1 MIFISK
7 KLKTY
12 EEIILD
18 NTKYDNTLLK
28 WQVANINR
36 EQKNIILQSLI
47 ENYDSYY
54 NKSKSF
60 NYHIYNL
67 YRKNFIYSKN
77 GVLNILSDDVNEK
90 PIGFFYKVDDHNNI
104 MDQFDLDI
112 FIKNF
117 IFINANNNYSE
128 FKQDKIIQLF
138 EYIEK
143 NPKIIKNITKNDIY
157 GYTIYKSQDYL
168 LKVNDNSSLHFNKK
182 GELTKRSPGFV
193 INEGNT
199 SWKKSYDLIY
209 SLYKDFDP
217 DDIFIFTKFVE
228 FIFTR
233 PVNIRNDILKRINCK
248 NNQEL
253 FECIFNTHKNKLK
266 VLLPSSENTNKRGNL
281 SKHLCEFIIN
291 MLLIQKDSYLSNDL
305 YLFNLNLSYF
315 L

>member
-1 MIFISK
+1 
-7 KLKTY
+7 
-12 EEIILD
+12 
-18 NTKYDNTLLK
+18 
-28 WQVANINR
+28 
-36 EQKNIILQSLI
+36 
-47 ENYDSYY
+47 
-54 NKSKSF
+54 
-60 NYHIYNL
+60 
-67 YRKNFIYSKN
+67 
-77 GVLNILSDDVNEK
+77 
-90 PIGFFYKVDDHNNI
+90 
-104 MDQFDLDI
+104 QFDLDV

-209 SLYKDFDP
+209 RLYKDFDP

-253 FECIFNTHKNKLK
+253 FECIFKTHKNKLK
-266 VLLPSSENTNKRGNL
+266 VLLPSSEN
-281 SKHLCEFIIN
+281 
-291 MLLIQKDSYLSNDL
+291 
-305 YLFNLNLSYF
+305 
-315 L
+315 